1 MGLSFLRDYGGHRL
15 PLYEPQPELLINDD
29 GQGPEVEVG
38 YEVRPDQWRAIA
50 LESSGGQPWADW
62 PSCPTRFVDGKDVGE
77 TVAVLRAP
85 AGFLVPV
92 RLSQIGSTVICVA
105 DSLCRRES
113 AEVERVVS
121 LVTEPFP
128 WNEVESFA
136 IALQERGMRLL
147 SASMPTGENA
157 SPYDFET
164 MRKAAQNRTND
175 EMAGLEALAVSRAS
189 DVPTVVDGRLEPRSG
204 GFDRRNSTVTG
215 VIKTPY
221 EMYLPVEQH
230 VLQYHL
236 EPGERTPV
244 FAIGGSYPVVTWYLR
259 FVEGMPNY
267 GVVRVEL
274 PREWFEI
281 TMGRTF
287 EYVDRLSLV
296 LYAYRCR
303 ERSYGRA
310 DISLHPIV
318 RAEQTLGALFHPLSL
333 LTSRFYR
340 MTQL

>member
-15 PLYEPQPELLINDD
+15 PPYEPQPELLTNDD

-38 YEVRPDQWRAIA
+38 YEVRSDRWHAIA
-50 LESSGGQPWADW
+50 PEASGGCPWADW
-62 PSCPTRFVDGKDVGE
+62 PFCPTRFVDGKDVGE

-92 RLSQIGSTVICVA
+92 RLSQIGSTAIRV
-105 DSLCRRES
+105 DDGLCRRES

-147 SASMPTGENA
+147 SAAMPAGENG

-175 EMAGLEALAVSRAS
+175 EMAGLEAFTVSLAS
-189 DVPTVVDGRLEPRSG
+189 DMPTIVDGRLEPRSG
-204 GFDRRNSTVTG
+204 GFDRRESPVAG
-215 VIKTPY
+215 VVKTQNRL
-221 EMYLPVEQH
+221 YLPVELQD
-230 VLQYHL
+230 LQYRL

-244 FAIGGSYPVVTWYLR
+244 FAIGGNYPVVTWYLR
-259 FVEGMPNY
+259 FAGGMPNY

-274 PREWFEI
+274 PREWFER

-318 RAEQTLGALFHPLSL
+318 RAEQTLGALFNPLSL
-333 LTSRFYR
+333 LTSRFFR
-340 MTQL
+340 MTRL